1 MDTNITID
9 HNPNDVVGE
18 RRIDVRRGST
28 NGRVSQEWFSRPADQ
43 RFTSISALMDSL
55 NARSVGMKEDVIDAR
70 DLCLVANQNDTRN
83 LFLVPPDGGEPL
95 GLTNH
100 VFGQMCSLAGAPASY
115 LREKPAFL
123 AAVNLMDD
131 LAVKRDL
138 NSMLYW
144 NEVSREA
151 RAFTGEGYGRIM
163 DHTLGEAVQKIAGDG
178 TGDTCW
184 KIPGQI
190 DWSKNTYNP
199 YVSATTESTTLYAS
213 DRDVFF
219 FLVDDT
225 HPIEIGKLDNG
236 DPDYVF
242 RGFYAW
248 NSEVGSRSLGIAT
261 FMLRG
266 ICMNRNLWGV
276 EGFDSL
282 KINHTRFA
290 PDRFVR
296 DAEPAL
302 NRYVKSEPNKL
313 IAGINAAKEAIVA
326 RDDEARMAFL
336 KSLDFSKVQSRK
348 ILDTVEREEGHYATS
363 AFDFVQG
370 ITAVARTI
378 EHQDRRLDL
387 EKVGARIMDKASRNA
402 F

>member
-1 MDTNITID
+1 MDTHIID
-9 HNPNDVVGE
+9 NTPVVGE
-18 RRIDVRRGST
+18 RRIDATRGS
-28 NGRVSQEWFSRPADQ
+28 NNSRVSQEWFSRPADQ
-43 RFTSISALMDSL
+43 RFTSISALMASL
-55 NARSVGMKEDVIDAR
+55 EARSVGMKEDVIDAR
-70 DLCLVANQNDTRN
+70 DLRLVASKEDTRN
-83 LFLVPPDGGEPL
+83 LFLAPPDGGEPL
-95 GLTNH
+95 GLTHH

-123 AAVNLMDD
+123 TAVNLMDD
-131 LAVKRDL
+131 LTVKRDL

-144 NEVSREA
+144 NDKSRHA
-151 RAFTGEGYGRIM
+151 RAFTSDGYGRIM
-163 DHTLGEAVQKIAGDG
+163 DHTLGEAVQRIAGDG

-190 DWSKNTYNP
+190 DWAKQTYNP
-199 YVSATTESTTLYAS
+199 YVSPTTESTTLYAS
-213 DRDVFF
+213 DRDVFL

-266 ICMNRNLWGV
+266 VCMNRNLWGV
-276 EGFDSL
+276 EGFDTM

-290 PDRFVR
+290 PDRFAR

-302 NRYVKSEPNKL
+302 KRYALSEPNKL
-313 IAGINAAKEAIVA
+313 IAGITAAKEAKVA
-326 RDDEARMAFL
+326 RDDDDRMAFL
-336 KSLDFSKVQSRK
+336 KTLDFSKVQSRK
-348 ILDTVEREEGHYATS
+348 ILDTVEREEGHPATS
-363 AFDFVQG
+363 AWDFCQG

-387 EKVGARIMDKASRNA
+387 ERIGAKVMDKAARNA

>member
-1 MDTNITID
+1 MDTNIID
-9 HNPNDVVGE
+9 HPQTVGE
-18 RRIDVRRGST
+18 RRIDAMRGSRD
-28 NGRVSQEWFSRPADQ
+28 GRVSQEWFSRPADQ
-43 RFTSISALMDSL
+43 RFTSISALMASL
-55 NARSVGMKEDVIDAR
+55 ESRSIGMKENVVHAR
-70 DLCLVANQNDTRN
+70 DLRLVANQDDNRN
-83 LFLVPPDGGEPL
+83 LFLGSPDGGEPL
-95 GLTNH
+95 ALTNH

-131 LAVKRDL
+131 LTVKRDL
-138 NSMLYW
+138 NSMFYW
-144 NEVSREA
+144 NEKTRDA

-163 DHTLGEAVQKIAGDG
+163 DHTVAGAVQRIAGDG
-178 TGDTCW
+178 TGDTNW
-184 KIPGQI
+184 KIPGMI
-190 DWSKNTYNP
+190 DWSKQTYNP
-199 YVSATTESTTLYAS
+199 YVSPTTESTTLYAS
-213 DRDVFF
+213 DRDLFM

-242 RGFYAW
+242 RGFYVW

-266 ICMNRNLWGV
+266 VCMNRNIWGM
-276 EGFDSL
+276 EGFETM

-290 PDRFVR
+290 PDRFAR
-296 DAEPAL
+296 DAAPAL
-302 NRYVKSEPNKL
+302 KRYALSEPNKL
-313 IAGINAAKEAIVA
+313 IAGINAAKGATVA
-326 RDDEARMAFL
+326 RDDDDRMAFL
-336 KSLDFSKVQSRK
+336 KTLDFSKVQSRK
-348 ILDTVEREEGHYATS
+348 ILDTVEREEGHRASS
-363 AFDFVQG
+363 AWDFVQG

-387 EKVGARIMDKASRNA
+387 EKIGAKIMDKASRNA

>member
-1 MDTNITID
+1 MDTHITID
-9 HNPNDVVGE
+9 QTPVVGE
-18 RRIDVRRGST
+18 RRIDAMRGSRD
-28 NGRVSQEWFSRPADQ
+28 GRVSQEWFNRPSDQ
-43 RFTSISALMDSL
+43 RYTSISALITAL
-55 NARSVGMKEDVIDAR
+55 NSRSIGMKDDLVSAR
-70 DLCLVANQNDTRN
+70 DLRLVANQDDMKN
-83 LFLVPPDGGEPL
+83 LFLGAPDGGQPL
-95 GLTNH
+95 SLTNH
-100 VFGQMCSLAGAPASY
+100 VFGQMCSLASAPASY

-131 LAVKRDL
+131 LSVKRDL
-138 NSMLYW
+138 DSRFYW
-144 NEVSREA
+144 NEKSREA

-163 DHTLGEAVQKIAGDG
+163 DVTVAEAVQRIAGDG
-178 TGDTCW
+178 TGDTNW
-184 KIPGQI
+184 KIPGMI
-190 DWSKNTYNP
+190 DWSKSTYNP
-199 YVSATTESTTLYAS
+199 YVSPTTESTTLYAS
-213 DRDVFF
+213 DRDLFM

-242 RGFYAW
+242 RGFYCW

-266 ICMNRNLWGV
+266 VCMNRNIWGL
-276 EGFDSL
+276 EGFETM

-290 PDRFVR
+290 PERFAR
-296 DAEPAL
+296 DAAPAL
-302 NRYVKSEPNKL
+302 TRYANSEPNKL
-313 IAGINAAKEAIVA
+313 IAGVNAAKSAIVA
-326 RDDEARMAFL
+326 RDDDDRMAFL

-348 ILDTVEREEGHYATS
+348 ILDTVEREEGHYANS
-363 AFDFVQG
+363 AWDFVQG

-387 EKVGARIMDKASRNA
+387 EKIGARIMDKATKNA